1 MKIYK
6 TVITAICALFIFG
19 CSGAQQTPSPTETL
33 KTFLEASKK
42 KDVET
47 VKKTFSKGTMNLI
60 EETARTQNTTVDEL
74 LKKENGVPLKELPE
88 MRNEKIEGETASVE
102 VKNVVTGDFD
112 TIPLVKE
119 DGNWKVA
126 LDKFRD
132 EILKKSREQMNLP
145 PDEEESESNIS
156 KPDGGTKSENDSN
169 KSKAK

>member
-1 MKIYK
+1 M
-6 TVITAICALFIFG
+6 CALFIFG
-19 CSGAQQTPSPTETL
+19 CSAAQQTPSPTEIL

-74 LKKENGVPLKELPE
+74 LKKDTGVPLKELPE

-102 VKNVVTGDFD
+102 VKNAVTGDFD
-112 TIPLVKE
+112 TIPLIKE

-132 EILKKSREQMNLP
+132 EILKKSREQMNTP
-145 PDEEESESNIS
+145 PVEEESESNTS
-156 KPDGGTKSENDSN
+156 KSDGDEKPNDNSN
-169 KSKAK
+169 KSKANK